1 MEDKNNIKFAV
12 FSMILSAFSFS
23 VMQIAVK
30 ISSDNIPL
38 MEQVFA
44 RNFIT
49 LLISFTA
56 IVKNKEKIFPNKENI
71 IAVISRSLFGYLGVV
86 TFFYATNNMLLA
98 DASVLQR
105 TSPFWATIFA
115 FIISKEKIFKI
126 QWVALIIAII
136 GSIFIIKPKMN
147 SNITTALIAL
157 SSAIFAGISYAI
169 IGSLKGK
176 ESNSLIIFYFS
187 LISCLLS
194 LIYFKS
200 FNFPNL
206 CDLTALILIGIFA
219 GLGQFFLTVSCKK
232 APVST
237 VSIFNYSGVIF
248 SYLFSVFLLNEILD
262 IYSIF
267 GTILTVFAA
276 LMVYFSVNFVNIKK
290 LR

>member
-1 MEDKNNIKFAV
+1 MDDKNNIKLAV
-12 FSMILSAFSFS
+12 FSMILSALSFS
-23 VMQIAVK
+23 IMQIIVK
-30 ISSDNIPL
+30 ISSANIPL

-49 LLISFTA
+49 LLISLVVM
-56 IVKNKEKIFPNKENI
+56 VKNKERIFPYKNNI
-71 IAVISRSLFGYLGVV
+71 IAVLLRAIFGYLGVV

-105 TSPFWATIFA
+105 TSPFWATLFA
-115 FIISKEKIFKI
+115 FIISKEKILKI
-126 QWVALIIAII
+126 QWLALIIAII
-136 GSIFIIKPKMN
+136 GSIFIIKPQMN
-147 SNITTALIAL
+147 SNLTTSLIAL
-157 SSAIFAGISYAI
+157 SAAIFAGIAYAI

-200 FNFPNL
+200 FIKPNL
-206 CDLTALILIGIFA
+206 YDLIELILIGIFA
-219 GLGQFFLTVSCKK
+219 GLGQFFLTVSYKK

-248 SYLFSVFLLNEILD
+248 SYIFSIFILNEILD
-262 IYSIF
+262 AYSIF
-267 GTILTVFAA
+267 GTILTVSAA
-276 LMVYFSVNFVNIKK
+276 MMVYFYRK
-290 LR
+290 

>member
-1 MEDKNNIKFAV
+1 MDDKNNIKLAI
-12 FSMILSAFSFS
+12 FSMIFSALSFS
-23 VMQIAVK
+23 VMQIVVK
-30 ISSDNIPL
+30 ISSTNIPL

-49 LLISFTA
+49 LLISLTVM
-56 IVKNKEKIFPNKENI
+56 IKNKERIFPHKNNI
-71 IAVISRSLFGYLGVV
+71 IAIILRAIFGYLGVV

-105 TSPFWATIFA
+105 TSPFWATLFA
-115 FIISKEKIFKI
+115 FIISKEKVLKI
-126 QWVALIIAII
+126 QWFALIIAII

-147 SNITTALIAL
+147 SNLTTSLIAL
-157 SSAIFAGISYAI
+157 SAAIFAGIAYAI

-187 LISCLLS
+187 LISCMIS

-200 FNFPNL
+200 FVVPNL
-206 CDLTALILIGIFA
+206 YDLIALILIGIFA
-219 GLGQFFLTVSCKK
+219 GLGQFFLTVSYKK

-248 SYLFSVFLLNEILD
+248 SYLFSVFILNEILD
-262 IYSIF
+262 AYSIF
-267 GTILTVFAA
+267 GTILTVSAA
-276 LMVYFSVNFVNIKK
+276 LMVYFYRKK
-290 LR
+290 EI

>member
-1 MEDKNNIKFAV
+1 MDDKNNIKLAI
-12 FSMILSAFSFS
+12 FSMIFSALSFS
-23 VMQIAVK
+23 VMQIVVK
-30 ISSDNIPL
+30 ISSANIPL
-38 MEQVFA
+38 MEQVFS

-49 LLISFTA
+49 LLISLTVM
-56 IVKNKEKIFPNKENI
+56 IKNKERIFPHKNNI
-71 IAVISRSLFGYLGVV
+71 IAIISRAIFGYLGVV

-105 TSPFWATIFA
+105 TSPFWATLFA
-115 FIISKEKIFKI
+115 FIISKEKVLKI
-126 QWVALIIAII
+126 QWFALIIAII

-147 SNITTALIAL
+147 SNLTTSLIAL
-157 SSAIFAGISYAI
+157 SAAIFAGIAYAI

-187 LISCLLS
+187 LISCMIS

-200 FNFPNL
+200 FVVP
-206 CDLTALILIGIFA
+206 DLYDLIALILIGIFA

-248 SYLFSVFLLNEILD
+248 SYLFSVFILNEILD
-262 IYSIF
+262 AYSIF
-267 GTILTVFAA
+267 GTILTVSAA
-276 LMVYFSVNFVNIKK
+276 LMVYFYRKK
-290 LR
+290 EI

>member
-1 MEDKNNIKFAV
+1 MDDKNNIKLAV
-12 FSMILSAFSFS
+12 FSMILYALSFS
-23 VMQIAVK
+23 IMQIIVK
-30 ISSDNIPL
+30 ISSANIPL

-49 LLISFTA
+49 LLISLVVM
-56 IVKNKEKIFPNKENI
+56 VKNKERIFPYKNNI
-71 IAVISRSLFGYLGVV
+71 IAVLLRAIFGYLGVV

-105 TSPFWATIFA
+105 TSPFWATLFA
-115 FIISKEKIFKI
+115 FIISKEKILKI
-126 QWVALIIAII
+126 QWLALIIAII
-136 GSIFIIKPKMN
+136 GSIFIIKPQMN
-147 SNITTALIAL
+147 SNLTTSLIAL
-157 SSAIFAGISYAI
+157 SAAIFAGIAYAI

-200 FNFPNL
+200 FIKPNSY
-206 CDLTALILIGIFA
+206 DLIALIFIGIFA
-219 GLGQFFLTVSCKK
+219 GLSQFFLTVSCKK

-248 SYLFSVFLLNEILD
+248 SYIFSIFILNEILD
-262 IYSIF
+262 AYSIF
-267 GTILTVFAA
+267 GTILTVSAA
-276 LMVYFSVNFVNIKK
+276 MMVYFYRK
-290 LR
+290 

>member
-1 MEDKNNIKFAV
+1 MNDKNNIKLAV
-12 FSMILSAFSFS
+12 LLMILSALSFS
-23 VMQIAVK
+23 IMQIVVK
-30 ISSDNIPL
+30 ISSANIPL

-49 LLISFTA
+49 LLISLTVM
-56 IVKNKEKIFPNKENI
+56 IKNKERIFPHKNNI
-71 IAVISRSLFGYLGVV
+71 ISIIARAIFGYLGVV

-105 TSPFWATIFA
+105 TSPFWATLFA
-115 FIISKEKIFKI
+115 FIISKEKVLKI
-126 QWVALIIAII
+126 QWFALIIAII

-147 SNITTALIAL
+147 SNLTTSLIAL
-157 SSAIFAGISYAI
+157 SAAIFAGIAYAI

-200 FNFPNL
+200 FVVPNL
-206 CDLTALILIGIFA
+206 YDLIALILIGIFA
-219 GLGQFFLTVSCKK
+219 GLGQFFLTVSYKK

-248 SYLFSVFLLNEILD
+248 SYLFSVFILNEILD
-262 IYSIF
+262 AYSIF
-267 GTILTVFAA
+267 GTILTVLAA
-276 LMVYFSVNFVNIKK
+276 LMVYFYRKK
-290 LR
+290 EI

>member
-1 MEDKNNIKFAV
+1 MNDKNNIKLAV
-12 FSMILSAFSFS
+12 LLMILSALSFS
-23 VMQIAVK
+23 IMQIVVK
-30 ISSDNIPL
+30 ISSANIPL
-38 MEQVFA
+38 MEQVFS

-49 LLISFTA
+49 LLISLTVM
-56 IVKNKEKIFPNKENI
+56 IKNKERIFPHKNNI
-71 IAVISRSLFGYLGVV
+71 IAIILRAIFGYLGVV

-105 TSPFWATIFA
+105 TSPFWATLFA
-115 FIISKEKIFKI
+115 FIISKEKVLKI
-126 QWVALIIAII
+126 QWFALIIAII

-147 SNITTALIAL
+147 SNLTTSLIAL
-157 SSAIFAGISYAI
+157 SAVIFAGIAYAI

-200 FNFPNL
+200 FVVPNL
-206 CDLTALILIGIFA
+206 YDLIALILIGIFA

-248 SYLFSVFLLNEILD
+248 FYLFSVFILNEILD
-262 IYSIF
+262 AYSIF
-267 GTILTVFAA
+267 GTILTISAA
-276 LMVYFSVNFVNIKK
+276 LMVYFYRKK
-290 LR
+290 EI

>member
-1 MEDKNNIKFAV
+1 MNDKNNIKLAI
-12 FSMILSAFSFS
+12 FSMILSALSFS
-23 VMQIAVK
+23 LMQIIVK
-30 ISSDNIPL
+30 ISGGNIPL

-49 LLISFTA
+49 LLISL
-56 IVKNKEKIFPNKENI
+56 IIMIKNKERIFSHKNNI
-71 IAVISRSLFGYLGVV
+71 IAILSRAIFGYLGVV

-105 TSPFWATIFA
+105 TSPFWATLFA
-115 FIISKEKIFKI
+115 FIISKEKILNI
-126 QWVALIIAII
+126 QWMALIIAII

-147 SNITTALIAL
+147 SNLTTSLIAL
-157 SSAIFAGISYAI
+157 SSAIFAGIAQAT
-169 IGSLKGK
+169 IGFLKGK

-200 FNFPNL
+200 FVMPNL
-206 CDLTALILIGIFA
+206 YDLIALILIGIFA
-219 GLGQFFLTVSCKK
+219 GLGQFFLTISCKK

-248 SYLFSVFLLNEILD
+248 SYIFSIFILNEVLD
-262 IYSIF
+262 AYSIF
-267 GTILTVFAA
+267 GTILTILAA
-276 LMVYFSVNFVNIKK
+276 LTVYFYKK
-290 LR
+290 KEA